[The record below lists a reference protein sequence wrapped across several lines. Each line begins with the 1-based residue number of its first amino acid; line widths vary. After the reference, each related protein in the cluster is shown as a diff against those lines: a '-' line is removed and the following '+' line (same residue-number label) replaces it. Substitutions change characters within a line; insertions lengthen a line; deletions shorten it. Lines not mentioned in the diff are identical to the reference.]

1 MSSVGVDSPLVIID
15 DAAVLAHLRA
25 AFHGAAVEP
34 MDGELPYDELGGPG
48 LERLVFLLLVE
59 DGKTPQ

>member
-1 MSSVGVDSPLVIID
+1 MIID

-25 AFHGAAVEP
+25 AFRGAAVEP
-34 MDGELPYDELGGPG
+34 MDGALPYGELGGPG
-48 LERLVFLLLVE
+48 LERLVFMLLVE